1 MDRDPRDGQGRGQDD
16 DWIFAIDD
24 PHNLPTDRLPDRA
37 AFDRYATPL
46 LARRN
51 ASPALPPG
59 ENETVDL
66 SDIDLAELEDGAE
79 PDTSTGAIPVLAE
92 EDVEAGETGEIV
104 EDAEEQPL
112 TAPLRTP
119 SPAGPASYA
128 RSGTTPNA
136 EHDEIPLGGFTLPE
150 RA

>member
-1 MDRDPRDGQGRGQDD
+1 
-16 DWIFAIDD
+16 
-24 PHNLPTDRLPDRA
+24 TDRLPDRA

-46 LARRN
+46 LARRA

-66 SDIDLAELEDGAE
+66 SGIDLDQLDGAAE

-92 EDVEAGETGEIV
+92 EDVEDGGDAGDAGDAGDTGEP
-104 EDAEEQPL
+104 PL

-119 SPAGPASYA
+119 SQTSYA

-136 EHDEIPLGGFTLPE
+136 EHDEIPLGGFTLP
-150 RA
+150 